1 MPVLHVKPLTR
12 AGGAHNLQG
21 FACTGEGNPPFFL
34 INTSPASHVE
44 PIRVILVEDDRE
56 LRLNLTATLA
66 RQPGLEVIGSY
77 DTAEEALAQADWP
90 LATLLLSDLDLPG
103 LSGVE
108 LIRQVKLATP
118 GLIAA
123 AYTIHDDRQYVFDAL
138 AAGAVGYLIKG
149 SAPAV
154 LVAELRSLATGGASI
169 SPGIAMMLLE
179 KLYGSPAQPQ
189 PPQQVADK
197 RLTRREV
204 EMLERLAEG
213 QLYKEISA
221 SHHIS
226 IHTVHTHIKRI
237 YQKLQATCRS
247 EAVSSARRHGY
258 LS

>member
-1 MPVLHVKPLTR
+1 VTATR
-12 AGGAHNLQG
+12 TSFPH
-21 FACTGEGNPPFFL
+21 FFL
-34 INTSPASHVE
+34 INTTPASHVE
-44 PIRVILVEDDRE
+44 PIRVIIVEDDRE
-56 LRLNLTATLA
+56 LRLNLTAMLA
-66 RQPGLEVIGSY
+66 RQPGVEVIGSY

-90 LATLLLSDLDLPG
+90 LATLLLSDLNLPG

-108 LIRQVKLATP
+108 LIRQVKLTTP

-179 KLYGSPAQPQ
+179 KFYGIPEQEE
-189 PPQQVADK
+189 ADEP
-197 RLTRREV
+197 LTTREV
-204 EMLERLAEG
+204 EILNLLAEG
-213 QLYKEISA
+213 QLYKEILA
-221 SHHIS
+221 NYHIS

-237 YQKLQATCRS
+237 YRKLQASCRAQ
-247 EAVSSARRHGY
+247 AVSNARRQGY

>member
-1 MPVLHVKPLTR
+1 M
-12 AGGAHNLQG
+12 
-21 FACTGEGNPPFFL
+21 
-34 INTSPASHVE
+34 
-44 PIRVILVEDDRE
+44 ILVEDDHE
-56 LRLNLTATLA
+56 LRINLSAMLA

-77 DTAEEALAQADWP
+77 GTAEEALARADWP

-118 GLIAA
+118 GVIAA
-123 AYTIHDDRQYVFDAL
+123 AYTIYDDRQYVFDAL

-149 SAPAV
+149 SAPAI
-154 LVAELRSLATGGASI
+154 LVAELRSLAAGGASI
-169 SPGIAMMLLE
+169 SPAIAMMLLE
-179 KLYGSPAQPQ
+179 NMYGKPQ
-189 PPQQVADK
+189 QQVADK
-197 RLTRREV
+197 RLTPREV

-221 SHHIS
+221 NYHIS

-237 YQKLQATCRS
+237 YQKLQATCRN
-247 EAVSSARRHGY
+247 EAVSNARSHGY

>member
-1 MPVLHVKPLTR
+1 MTATR
-12 AGGAHNLQG
+12 ISFPH
-21 FACTGEGNPPFFL
+21 FFL
-34 INTSPASHVE
+34 INTFPASHVE
-44 PIRVILVEDDRE
+44 PIRVIIVEDDRE
-56 LRLNLTATLA
+56 LRLNLTAMLA
-66 RQPGLEVIGSY
+66 RQPGVEVIGSY

-90 LATLLLSDLDLPG
+90 LATLLLSDLNLPG

-108 LIRQVKLATP
+108 LIRQVKLTTP

-179 KLYGSPAQPQ
+179 KFYGIPEQEE
-189 PPQQVADK
+189 ADEP
-197 RLTRREV
+197 LTTREV
-204 EMLERLAEG
+204 EILNLLAEG

-221 SHHIS
+221 NYHIS

-237 YQKLQATCRS
+237 YRKLQASCRAQ
-247 EAVSSARRHGY
+247 AVSNARRQGY

>member
-1 MPVLHVKPLTR
+1 MRALPAQLSGTR
-12 AGGAHNLQG
+12 
-21 FACTGEGNPPFFL
+21 TPYPYFFL

-44 PIRVILVEDDRE
+44 PIRVIIVEDDRE

-77 DTAEEALAQADWP
+77 DTAEQALAQADWP
-90 LATLLLSDLDLPG
+90 LATLLLSDLNLPG

-179 KLYGSPAQPQ
+179 KLYGIPEQE
-189 PPQQVADK
+189 VADDP
-197 RLTRREV
+197 LTTREV
-204 EMLERLAEG
+204 EILNLLAEG
-213 QLYKEISA
+213 QLYKEIA
-221 SHHIS
+221 ANYHIS

-237 YQKLQATCRS
+237 YRKLQATCRAQ
-247 EAVSSARRHGY
+247 AVSNARRHGY
-258 LS
+258 LP